1 MSFDVHTVTVAL
13 GDPGGDNKQLYV
25 LKAPPDAAGG
35 GITVVGASIVNGA
48 ATGAG
53 TSFSFAL
60 HRYSS
65 AGTPALNGTVA
76 AALGGT
82 ASPWASGVPKAATI
96 DSSYNFLDAGEWL
109 VLQYNE
115 QTNGNPTNGFA
126 TIQYVMGR

>member
-1 MSFDVHTVTVAL
+1 MSFDVHTVTFAT
-13 GDPGGDNKQLYV
+13 GDPGGDNKQLY
-25 LKAPPDAAGG
+25 LLPAPLDGKGG
-35 GITVVGASIVNGA
+35 GITIVGASAVNGA

-76 AALGGT
+76 AAIGGT
-82 ASPWASGVPKAATI
+82 ASPWAAGVPKSFTI
-96 DSSYNFLDAGEWL
+96 DSSYNFLDAGEYL

-115 QTNGNPTNGFA
+115 QTNGNPTNCA
-126 TIQYVMGR
+126 VTIQYVMGR